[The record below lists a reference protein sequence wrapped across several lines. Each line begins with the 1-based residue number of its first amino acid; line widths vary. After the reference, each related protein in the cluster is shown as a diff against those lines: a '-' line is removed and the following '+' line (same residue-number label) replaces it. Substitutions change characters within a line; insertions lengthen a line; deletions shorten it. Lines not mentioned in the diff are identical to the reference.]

1 MLNTIWLGLVALAVL
16 IGAATGRLAEVTA
29 GAFQMADTAV
39 MKIALPLVGIMA
51 LWLGVMRLAERSGL
65 VQQLARALRAPM
77 RWLFPDVPEN
87 HPAMGSM
94 LMNMAANML
103 GLANA
108 ATPLGLRA
116 MRDLETLNKV
126 PGTATNAMCTFLA
139 INTSSIQLI
148 PATAIAILAANKAQD
163 PTAIVGTA
171 LIATSFSTI
180 AGVSAVKW
188 MQGWKMFR
196 IEPVAAPA
204 TQITQAATAE
214 PEVVIAPEPSPLTP
228 HGRLTLWLLLGIFAA
243 LFAWIAFAPT
253 SYRSATSSLHQAIF
267 PSQVALPAWEDT
279 SAQHA
284 FLRAVGTMS
293 LLAVPFLLI
302 FFPSYAAL
310 RGVKVYEE
318 FVEGAKDG
326 FGVSLKI
333 IPFLVAIL
341 VAIGMFRGAG
351 GIEALKSLLTP
362 LLAPLGFPAD
372 LLPLVLVRPLSGSAS
387 IGLFTELVQ
396 RLGPDDI
403 VVRMAGTIFGSTE
416 TTFYVIAV
424 YFGAVAI
431 RRTRHAIAAGLT
443 ADFVGVVAS
452 VIICR
457 LMFG

>member
-1 MLNTIWLGLVALAVL
+1 MLNVIWLGLVALAVL

-39 MKIALPLVGIMA
+39 MKIALPLAGIMA
-51 LWLGVMRLAERSGL
+51 LWLGLMRLAEQSGL
-65 VQQLARALRAPM
+65 VQQLARFLRAPM

-116 MRDLETLNKV
+116 MRDLETLNRV

-148 PATAIAILAANKAQD
+148 PATAIAILAANKSQD

-171 LIATSFSTI
+171 LIATTFSTI
-180 AGVSAVKW
+180 AGISAVKW

-196 IEPVAAPA
+196 IETDAAA
-204 TQITQAATAE
+204 TPESARAATAE
-214 PEVVIAPEPSPLTP
+214 PEVVIAPEPAPLTVR
-228 HGRLTLWLLLGIFAA
+228 GRVVLWLLLAAFAA
-243 LFAWIAFAPT
+243 LFVWIAFAPAG
-253 SYRSATSSLHQAIF
+253 YRGATGALHQAIF
-267 PSQVALPAWEDT
+267 PAHVAPPAWEDT

-284 FLRAVGTMS
+284 ALRAIGTLS
-293 LLAVPFLLI
+293 LLAVPFLLV
-302 FFPSYAAL
+302 FFPAYAAL

-362 LLAPLGFPAD
+362 LLSPLGFPAD